1 MWVGVLTALAATVA
15 CRGIVGIDPSDVLE
29 AVNGRHSGFAA
40 YWPLPD
46 ASPMELGSRL
56 VGAVRSAGADGEIGE
71 RLLLCLTLPVA
82 WLLLELDALLRR
94 VAEAAPRVVV
104 TVSAVPNA
112 SDDGGAL
119 LVSSSVR

>member
-1 MWVGVLTALAATVA
+1 
-15 CRGIVGIDPSDVLE
+15 
-29 AVNGRHSGFAA
+29 
-40 YWPLPD
+40 
-46 ASPMELGSRL
+46 MELGSRL